1 MPGRLPYQHH
11 THGTLLPHSIRYRFY
26 RPYIKTA
33 CPLPAGMLFIF
44 PNHSPLPPNIGGT
57 GGLFFNTAQF
67 PYVLLRKAGIT
78 CHQLIG
84 LLFSKGIDE
93 QKPIFA
99 FFIKIAGNVRVIDKD
114 LYPFLGLLA
123 YPILESVYLF
133 FVDLHKDG
141 RHLFKLPP
149 SADIKSKC
157 IQRYRQKHEHQHK
170 HVSHSILLKLI
181 SS

>member
-1 MPGRLPYQHH
+1 MPSYSKSTLPC
-11 THGTLLPHSIRYRFY
+11 
-26 RPYIKTA
+26 A
-33 CPLPAGMLFIF
+33 
-44 PNHSPLPPNIGGT
+44 PNIGGT

-123 YPILESVYLF
+123 YPILE
-133 FVDLHKDG
+133 
-141 RHLFKLPP
+141 
-149 SADIKSKC
+149 ANI
-157 IQRYRQKHEHQHK
+157 
-170 HVSHSILLKLI
+170 I
-181 SS
+181 SSSTNTFFTIFSSS